1 MNPIEITVMDNGP
14 YRVNGANIVL
24 KDASGKAW
32 NLGGKPGIALCRCG
46 QSANKPFCDGSHGR
60 TGFQSKCAAT

>member
-1 MNPIEITVMDNGP
+1 MSPIEITVMDNGP
-14 YRVNGANIVL
+14 LRVTGGDIVL
-24 KDASGKAW
+24 KDATGKRF

-60 TGFQSKCAAT
+60 TGFQSRCTAT